1 LRFSGTLSGAQTTHI
16 YTEIADRPDPMLKWF
31 APLLLLAGKPEVL
44 LRLLVAVLAGVVLF
58 FGVWLISNIAVT
70 FDTLKNP
77 AIAAAYAVVLLLFF
91 VVVGTVAWLR
101 LRRLAT
107 PSPRTATRAQLQ
119 TPPLTTEI
127 VGRRAKEL
135 AGKWDAES
143 RRADRTARKPA
154 ERTTAS
160 PQIASAEAPQRAS
173 APALATLTVTGP
185 AYAGK
190 TALIARLVDG
200 SRTQS
205 PDTSD
210 VVGLTDAGP
219 IDGDDRH
226 VEALVAGAAR
236 SDGVLFVVD
245 QDLRAPE
252 VAALKRLLATGKPLY
267 VVLNKADQF
276 SAGDRDAIL
285 VSIRAKMPKGFAPG
299 QVVAAAGAPAPVER
313 EIEDARGAVRVELR
327 RPSSD
332 VAALVN
338 LLSRAITP
346 GMARPLRFERA
357 S

>member
-1 LRFSGTLSGAQTTHI
+1 
-16 YTEIADRPDPMLKWF
+16 MLKWF
-31 APLLLLAGKPEVL
+31 APLLLFAGKPEVL
-44 LRLLVAVLAGVVLF
+44 LRLLIAVLAGVVLF

-77 AIAAAYAVVLLLFF
+77 TIAAAYAVVLLLFF

-101 LRRLAT
+101 LRRLTA
-107 PSPRTATRAQLQ
+107 PARRTAKLAEPQR
-119 TPPLTTEI
+119 PPLTTEI
-127 VGRRAKEL
+127 VSKRAKEL
-135 AGKWDAES
+135 ANKWDAES
-143 RRADRTARKPA
+143 RRADRAVRKPA
-154 ERTTAS
+154 ERVGAS
-160 PQIASAEAPQRAS
+160 PQIAPAAPPPASSPARAI
-173 APALATLTVTGP
+173 LTVTGP

-190 TALIARLVDG
+190 TALIAMLVEG

-205 PDTSD
+205 PDTSEL
-210 VVGLTDAGP
+210 VRLSDAGP

-226 VEALVAGAAR
+226 IEALVARAAQ

-252 VAALKRLLATGKPLY
+252 VAAIKRLLATGKPIY

-276 SAGDRDAIL
+276 TADDRDAIM

-299 QVVAAAGAPAPVER
+299 HVVAAASAPTPVER
-313 EIEDARGAVRVELR
+313 EIEDARGAVRVESR

-332 VAALVN
+332 VASLVS
-338 LLSRAITP
+338 LLSRVIAP
-346 GMARPLRFERA
+346 GAECTLRFERA

>member
-1 LRFSGTLSGAQTTHI
+1 
-16 YTEIADRPDPMLKWF
+16 MLKWF

-44 LRLLVAVLAGVVLF
+44 LRLLIAVLAGVVLF
-58 FGVWLISNIAVT
+58 FGVWLLSNIAVT

-77 AIAAAYAVVLLLFF
+77 TIAAAYAVVLLLFF

-101 LRRLAT
+101 LRRLTA
-107 PSPRTATRAQLQ
+107 PARRTAKLAEPQR
-119 TPPLTTEI
+119 PPLTTEI
-127 VGRRAKEL
+127 VSKRAKEL
-135 AGKWDAES
+135 ANKWDAES
-143 RRADRTARKPA
+143 RRADRAVRKPA
-154 ERTTAS
+154 ERVGAS
-160 PQIASAEAPQRAS
+160 PQIAPAAPPPASSPARAI
-173 APALATLTVTGP
+173 LTVTGP

-190 TALIARLVDG
+190 TALIAMLVEG

-205 PDTSD
+205 PDTSEL
-210 VVGLTDAGP
+210 VRLSDAGP

-226 VEALVAGAAR
+226 IEALVARAAQ

-252 VAALKRLLATGKPLY
+252 VAAIKRLLATGKPIY

-276 SAGDRDAIL
+276 TAGDRDAIM

-299 QVVAAAGAPAPVER
+299 HVVAAASAPTPVER
-313 EIEDARGAVRVELR
+313 EIEDARGAVRVESR

-332 VAALVN
+332 VASLVS
-338 LLSRAITP
+338 LLSRVIAP
-346 GMARPLRFERA
+346 GAECTLRFERA

>member
-1 LRFSGTLSGAQTTHI
+1 LI
-16 YTEIADRPDPMLKWF
+16 
-31 APLLLLAGKPEVL
+31 
-44 LRLLVAVLAGVVLF
+44 AVLAGVVLF

-77 AIAAAYAVVLLLFF
+77 TIAAAYAVVLLLFF

-101 LRRLAT
+101 LRRLTA
-107 PSPRTATRAQLQ
+107 PARRTAKLAEPQR
-119 TPPLTTEI
+119 PPLTTEI
-127 VGRRAKEL
+127 VSKRAKEL
-135 AGKWDAES
+135 ANKWDAES
-143 RRADRTARKPA
+143 RRADRAVRKPA
-154 ERTTAS
+154 ERVGAS
-160 PQIASAEAPQRAS
+160 PQIAPAAPPPASSPARAI
-173 APALATLTVTGP
+173 LTVTGP

-190 TALIARLVDG
+190 TALIAMLVEG

-205 PDTSD
+205 PDTSEL
-210 VVGLTDAGP
+210 VRLSDAGP

-226 VEALVAGAAR
+226 IEALVARAAQ

-252 VAALKRLLATGKPLY
+252 VAAIKRLLATGKPIY

-276 SAGDRDAIL
+276 TAGDRDAIM

-299 QVVAAAGAPAPVER
+299 HVVAAASAPTPVER
-313 EIEDARGAVRVELR
+313 EIEDARGAVRVESR

-332 VAALVN
+332 VASLVS
-338 LLSRAITP
+338 LLSRVIAP
-346 GMARPLRFERA
+346 GAECTLRFERA

>member
-1 LRFSGTLSGAQTTHI
+1 
-16 YTEIADRPDPMLKWF
+16 MLKWF
-31 APLLLLAGKPEVL
+31 APLLLFAGKPEVL
-44 LRLLVAVLAGVVLF
+44 LRLLIAVLAGVVLF

-77 AIAAAYAVVLLLFF
+77 TIAAAYAVVLLLFF

-101 LRRLAT
+101 LRRLTA
-107 PSPRTATRAQLQ
+107 PARRTAKLAEPQR
-119 TPPLTTEI
+119 PPLTTEI
-127 VGRRAKEL
+127 VSKRAKEL
-135 AGKWDAES
+135 ANKWDAES
-143 RRADRTARKPA
+143 RRADRAVRKPA
-154 ERTTAS
+154 ERVGAS
-160 PQIASAEAPQRAS
+160 PQIAPAAPPPASSPARAI
-173 APALATLTVTGP
+173 LTVTGP

-190 TALIARLVDG
+190 TALIAMLVEG

-205 PDTSD
+205 PDTSEL
-210 VVGLTDAGP
+210 VRLSDAGP

-226 VEALVAGAAR
+226 IEALVARAAQ

-252 VAALKRLLATGKPLY
+252 VAAIKRLLATGKPIY

-276 SAGDRDAIL
+276 TAGDRDAIM

-299 QVVAAAGAPAPVER
+299 HVVAAASAPTPVER
-313 EIEDARGAVRVELR
+313 EIEDARGAVRVESR

-332 VAALVN
+332 VASLVS
-338 LLSRAITP
+338 LLSRVIAP
-346 GMARPLRFERA
+346 GAECTLRFERA